1 MNELPRYAISV
12 RQPWAWAIIH
22 AGKHLENRSPVAVK
36 HMRGVMRSG
45 PLAIHAAKGMTRDE
59 YESARDFM
67 VSRMLV
73 KHDAFPSPDKL
84 VRGAVI
90 GSAHFDDVLTHS
102 ASPWWIGP
110 RALVL
115 SKQTPLAEPIPCV
128 GALGFFEWRNGL
140 DGDPRTYTGYRE
152 PKLEEPKPWMLAW
165 PADLRASREKI
176 EAARTDE
183 NGTLI

>member
-12 RQPWAWAIIH
+12 RQPWAWAIIF
-22 AGKHLENRSPVAVK
+22 AGKHLENRTPGAVK

-45 PLAIHAAKGMTRDE
+45 PLAIHAAKGMTRAE

-73 KHDAFPSPDKL
+73 RHESFPSPDKL

-90 GSAHFDDVLTHS
+90 GSARFDDVITAS
-102 ASPWWIGP
+102 ASPWWMGP

-115 SKQTPLAEPIPCV
+115 LQQTPLAEPIPCV
-128 GALGFFEWRNGL
+128 GALGFFEWRKGT
-140 DGDPRTYTGYRE
+140 GDDVAP
-152 PKLEEPKPWMLAW
+152 EEPKPWMLAW

-176 EAARTDE
+176 EAAKNDP
-183 NGTLI
+183 NGSLL